1 MKQETVHALITAKT
15 IFDEAS
21 QLVSLANQHTCSAGL
36 IFLQDALE
44 IVFLSCLKEIDADK
58 DKNLESLSF
67 DQLIGELGSRGIKV
81 PRSGALKALN
91 KQRIIVKHYGQ
102 LTDAI
107 STATYLNIA
116 NDAISATLKQV
127 IGKDLT
133 DVFLSDLLP
142 DNHRLQPHLQLAANL
157 IEKKDFFGALLETR
171 KAYFL
176 EIESDYCIYQ
186 WKDISNTT
194 PNYWMR
200 LLIGGWKAPF
210 HTRNKEWISA
220 NVKEPID
227 YVQIDA
233 DRFRMDA
240 IEWGI
245 STSDLH
251 NISQLTPQAVQ
262 FEHNGPWHTK
272 IDQGYRE
279 NIATPLNA
287 RYCLDRMI
295 YVAFKKHQHQAA
307 RRWKQRDLPSPPK
320 PIYLT
325 HAVFQRPDQ
334 TSPVVHVIQEG
345 FTYSVNNQVTGF
357 DPTVIFLN
365 VTVHPPRPVDAPI
378 DEGPWP
384 FQGFV
389 IDHGP

>member
-15 IFDEAS
+15 ILDEAR
-21 QLVSLANQHTCSAGL
+21 QLISLANQHTCSAGL

-44 IVFLSCLKEIDADK
+44 IVFLSCLKEIDADQ
-58 DKNLESLSF
+58 DKSLESLSF
-67 DQLIGELGSRGIKV
+67 DQLIGELGLRGIKV
-81 PRSGALKALN
+81 PKSGSLKALN

-102 LTDAI
+102 LTDPV
-107 STATYLNIA
+107 STATYLSVA
-116 NDAISATLKQV
+116 NDAISSTLRQV
-127 IGKDLT
+127 IGKDIT

-142 DNHRLQPHLQLAANL
+142 ANHQLQPHLQLAASL
-157 IEKKDFFGALLETR
+157 IANKDYFGALVETR

-176 EIESDYCIYQ
+176 EIESEYCVYQ

-194 PNYWMR
+194 PNFWMQ

-210 HTRNKEWISA
+210 NTRNKEWISA
-220 NVKEPID
+220 NVKEPVE

-233 DRFRMDA
+233 ERLRIEA
-240 IEWGI
+240 IEWGV

-262 FEHNGPWHTK
+262 LENNGLWHTK
-272 IDQGYRE
+272 IDHGYRE
-279 NIATPLNA
+279 NIATALNA

-307 RRWKQRDLPSPPK
+307 RLWKQRDLPSPPK

-325 HAVFQRPDQ
+325 HPVFERPDQ
-334 TSPVVHVIQEG
+334 NSQVIHVIQEG

-357 DPTVIFLN
+357 DPAETFLN
-365 VTVHPPRPVDAPI
+365 ITVHPPRPDDTPPG
-378 DEGPWP
+378 EGPWP
-384 FQGFV
+384 FHGFV